1 MTPKELQRVLRAGE
15 SERVEFKSRFRNDE
29 DLAIPLIALANSGGG
44 LLVVGVDDDGHPIGL
59 SDSRLGITSVRA
71 SALAERLLPV
81 PVRMEPVV
89 YDGLTLLVLT
99 VPAVPDH
106 LLPVRTATGAVPR
119 RQGSRTLLEDVLVP
133 RAGVRPDREVR
144 VFVAMS
150 FRFEEEPALV
160 DYYEAMRRAAST
172 TDLPL
177 TLHRMDLLEGD
188 YEISTAVV
196 DAIRNADVV
205 IADFTLGSPN
215 VYFESGIAKGADKYV
230 IRVARKGTLLP
241 FDLRTWRTHL
251 FANATQLESLLVDP
265 LRTAYAAVTGQEQ
278 G

>member
-1 MTPKELQRVLRAGE
+1 
-15 SERVEFKSRFRNDE
+15 
-29 DLAIPLIALANSGGG
+29 
-44 LLVVGVDDDGHPIGL
+44 
-59 SDSRLGITSVRA
+59 
-71 SALAERLLPV
+71 
-81 PVRMEPVV
+81 
-89 YDGLTLLVLT
+89 
-99 VPAVPDH
+99 
-106 LLPVRTATGAVPR
+106 
-119 RQGSRTLLEDVLVP
+119 
-133 RAGVRPDREVR
+133 
-144 VFVAMS
+144 MS